1 MNAELEKGLSV
12 KTIRD
17 SLRVLKMILRFGARR
32 GEWTLSDF
40 SVRFP
45 VSCERRRPLQVLT
58 KHHCTLLQRF
68 LETHPS
74 PRNMGLLICLNSGLR
89 IGEVCGLQWGDIDL
103 RTGLVHIRRTVQH
116 IWIRDGDVRADW
128 MEIGMPKT
136 ATSVRDI
143 PLSREIQELLRPAK
157 KASKPGHYVVT
168 GSPEPLEPRYLT
180 KPYRPSWATPPSPPP
195 WTSTFTPAPPRSAA
209 SLKRCPVPCAN
220 PLSYRVYPQPDRD
233 SQHSNYQPFT
243 IQSSFMNEDCII
255 TY

>member
-1 MNAELEKGLSV
+1 MNNTFFSV
-12 KTIRD
+12 CTAWKADKRPWVKPATYATYNILINSHLAPYFGPTIRD

-40 SVRFP
+40 CVRFP

-168 GSPEPLEPRYLT
+168 GSPEPLEPRYL
-180 KPYRPSWATPPSPPP
+180 
-195 WTSTFTPAPPRSAA
+195 PAQF
-209 SLKRCPVPCAN
+209 CH
-220 PLSYRVYPQPDRD
+220 PL
-233 SQHSNYQPFT
+233 H
-243 IQSSFMNEDCII
+243 
-255 TY
+255 